1 MNCAETLRQSG
12 FSGQITML
20 SKEAIIPYDRTLLSK
35 ALPGLETGK
44 APSLRGA
51 PFLQKASI
59 DVRTDASVSKVDG
72 AAKTVTLESGETIS
86 FDKLC
91 IATGGKT
98 VVPQVDGVGL
108 KGVFTLRTKQD
119 QE

>member
-1 MNCAETLRQSG
+1 M
-12 FSGQITML
+12 
-20 SKEAIIPYDRTLLSK
+20 
-35 ALPGLETGK
+35 
-44 APSLRGA
+44 
-51 PFLQKASI
+51 
-59 DVRTDASVSKVDG
+59 
-72 AAKTVTLESGETIS
+72 TLEGGETIS

>member
-1 MNCAETLRQSG
+1 MVLVDPTCVFVKSA
-12 FSGQITML
+12 
-20 SKEAIIPYDRTLLSK
+20 LL
-35 ALPGLETGK
+35 LTFGLV
-44 APSLRGA
+44 
-51 PFLQKASI
+51 SI
-59 DVRTDASVSKVDG
+59 LLDSS
-72 AAKTVTLESGETIS
+72 VTLENGETIS